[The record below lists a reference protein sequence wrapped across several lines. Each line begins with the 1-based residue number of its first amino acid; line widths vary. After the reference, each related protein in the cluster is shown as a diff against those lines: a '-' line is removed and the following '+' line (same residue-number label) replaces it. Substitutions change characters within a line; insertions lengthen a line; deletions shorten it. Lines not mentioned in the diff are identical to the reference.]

1 MYQTVITFELRAKKR
16 PRLGIFAAMALIMLN
31 FSANI
36 LQSILGEQTLLNCCL

>member
-36 LQSILGEQTLLNCCL
+36 LQCILG